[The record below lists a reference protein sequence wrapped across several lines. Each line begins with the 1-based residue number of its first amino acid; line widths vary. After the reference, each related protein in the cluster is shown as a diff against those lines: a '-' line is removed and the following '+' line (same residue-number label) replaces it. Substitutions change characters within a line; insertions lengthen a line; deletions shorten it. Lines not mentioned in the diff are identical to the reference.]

1 MIWVSY
7 SLILARILNKLVSI
21 LISHVKWRLIALF
34 VNLLAVAE
42 ELELLLAGLD
52 GRATELGDQDTV
64 TDGDTHG

>member
-7 SLILARILNKLVSI
+7 SLILARILSKLVSI
-21 LISHVKWRLIALF
+21 LISHTKWRSIALF
-34 VNLLAVAE
+34 VDLLAVAE

>member
-1 MIWVSY
+1 M
-7 SLILARILNKLVSI
+7 ILARILSKLVSI
-21 LISHVKWRLIALF
+21 LISHAEWRSIALF
-34 VNLLAVAE
+34 VDLLAVAE

>member
-7 SLILARILNKLVSI
+7 SLILARILSKLVSI
-21 LISHVKWRLIALF
+21 LIDYIKWRSVALF
-34 VNLLAVAE
+34 VNLLAVTE

-64 TDGDTHG
+64 TNGDAHG